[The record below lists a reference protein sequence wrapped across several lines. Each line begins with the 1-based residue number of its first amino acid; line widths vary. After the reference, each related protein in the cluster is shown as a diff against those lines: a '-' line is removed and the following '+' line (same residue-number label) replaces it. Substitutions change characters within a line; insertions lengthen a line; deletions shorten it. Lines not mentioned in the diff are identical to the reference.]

1 MSMLDTPKTPE
12 NDFEE
17 SVKSDSCVKILLNCL
32 RNSEKEVKHIH
43 KLVISN
49 NSQIR
54 GEKQSVSVNQQI
66 WWVWKG
72 EARTD
77 KGDWRTKRWSFFFD
91 WKT

>member
-1 MSMLDTPKTPE
+1 MLDTPKTPE
-12 NDFEE
+12 NDSEE
-17 SVKSDSCVKILLNCL
+17 SLKSDNCVKVLLNCL
-32 RNSEKEVKHIH
+32 RNSDKEVEHIH

-49 NSQIR
+49 NNQIS

-72 EARTD
+72 EARTE
-77 KGDWRTKRWSFFFD
+77 KGDWRTKRWSFFFE

>member
-17 SVKSDSCVKILLNCL
+17 SLKSDSCVKILLNCL

-49 NSQIR
+49 NNQIR

-66 WWVWKG
+66 
-72 EARTD
+72 
-77 KGDWRTKRWSFFFD
+77 
-91 WKT
+91 